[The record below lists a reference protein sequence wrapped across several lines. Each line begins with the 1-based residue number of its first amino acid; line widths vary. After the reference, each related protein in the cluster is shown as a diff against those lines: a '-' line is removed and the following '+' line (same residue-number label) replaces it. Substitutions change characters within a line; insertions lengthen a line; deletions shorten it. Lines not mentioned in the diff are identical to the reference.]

1 VVVVVHDRL
10 SWKLLVISALAVIGF
25 MLAGGLVVQGALKDA
40 AATQLRADLA
50 SLNLATAE
58 LRDALRDARI
68 KPNARNSAALKVA
81 AQAFRQAAADAQ
93 RELEIPE
100 SLRRT
105 TDEAIAALAP
115 AEALVRQEG
124 AAPFLLKAGD
134 AADRLSAAIEAVSNL
149 DTRLAVGEVL
159 AVDNAADIQAAI
171 VARALSSQ
179 SVLTPDQR
187 TQLETTLPTEKR
199 TIHQYEDFVQPE
211 LAQRLNELTT
221 TPSAVAFNAI
231 VSRVSAA
238 TTPADFGVTPQQFE
252 AVSEQ
257 YEIARGLVAD
267 ELREAIAQT
276 AAQEAQASVARA
288 WATSVLIVI
297 AIGVVIALTFLLGSD
312 IIRQQRRTTALNA
325 ALDLRADK
333 LARSNADLQN
343 FAHAASHDLKE
354 PLRMVTMVTSR
365 LADAYP
371 AGAEVDERAVT
382 YLTSARTSSER
393 MTALLADLLTYAQT
407 AQTDPSTFGFVDVAE
422 VVAQS
427 WESNSARVLETDAM
441 LVVPPTLPTLPNAS
455 ALLLGQVFA
464 NLFSN
469 ALKYREPGVPP
480 LIEVGVER
488 EIDCWRF
495 SVADNGIGIEPQ
507 YRDQIFEIFKR
518 LHGPSEYEGTGVG
531 LALVKNIVT
540 AHGGTIDVS
549 THTSGGS
556 TFTFT
561 ICDQT
566 PMS

>member
-1 VVVVVHDRL
+1 MHDRL
-10 SWKLLVISALAVIGF
+10 SWKLLVIAALAVIGF
-25 MLAGGLVVQGALKDA
+25 TLAGGLVVRGAMNDA
-40 AATQLRADLA
+40 KATQLRADLA
-50 SLNLATAE
+50 PLNLANAE
-58 LRDALRDARI
+58 LREALRDARI

-81 AQAFRQAAADAQ
+81 AQASRQAADDAQ
-93 RELEIPE
+93 KELELPE

-105 TDEAIAALAP
+105 IDETIAALAP

-159 AVDNAADIQAAI
+159 AVDNAADIQEAI
-171 VARALSSQ
+171 VARALSTQ

-187 TQLETTLPTEKR
+187 TQLETTLPTDTR
-199 TIHQYEDFVQPE
+199 TIHEYEEFVKPE

-221 TPSAVAFNAI
+221 TPSATAFNDI
-231 VSRVSAA
+231 VSRVLAA
-238 TTPADFGVTPQQFE
+238 KTPADFGVTPQQFD
-252 AVSEQ
+252 AVSQQ
-257 YEIARGLVAD
+257 YEIDRGVVAD
-267 ELREAIAQT
+267 ELRESIAQT
-276 AAQEAQASVARA
+276 AAQEARASVVRA
-288 WATSVLIVI
+288 WATSGLIVI
-297 AIGVVIALTFLLGSD
+297 AIIVVIALTVLLGSD

-365 LADAYP
+365 LTDAYP
-371 AGAEVDERAVT
+371 VGAEIDERAVT
-382 YLTSARTSSER
+382 YLTSARTNSER
-393 MTALLADLLTYAQT
+393 MTVLLADLLSYAQT
-407 AQTDPSTFGFVDVAE
+407 AQSDPSKFGFVDVAE
-422 VVAQS
+422 VIAQS
-427 WESNSARVLETDAM
+427 WESNGARVLETDAS
-441 LVVPPTLPTLPNAS
+441 LVVPTTLPTLPHAS

-469 ALKYREPGVPP
+469 ALKYRKTGVAP
-480 LIEVGVER
+480 LIEVSVER
-488 EIDCWRF
+488 EVNCWRF
-495 SVADNGIGIEPQ
+495 NVSDNGIGIEPQ
-507 YRDQIFEIFKR
+507 YREQIFEIFKR

-540 AHGGTIDVS
+540 AHGGTINV
-549 THTSGGS
+549 TANTSGGS

-561 ICDQT
+561 ICDAT
-566 PMS
+566 PLS